1 MTPMTKSEIFA
12 RVRQI
17 LEESFQL
24 DAAAIVPSAHLM
36 NDLDLDSID
45 AIDLA
50 VGLQTEVGLDVAEE
64 ELQAIRV
71 VEDIVNLVYSKVGS
85 PQ

>member
-1 MTPMTKSEIFA
+1 MTKSEIFA
-12 RVRQI
+12 RVSQI
-17 LEESFQL
+17 LEDSFDL
-24 DAAAIVPSAHLM
+24 DPAAIKPSAHLI

-50 VGLQTEVGLDVAEE
+50 VGLQSEVGLEVAEE

-71 VEDIVNLVYSKVGS
+71 VDDIVNLVYSKIGR

>member
-1 MTPMTKSEIFA
+1 MTKSEIFA
-12 RVRQI
+12 RVSQI
-17 LEESFQL
+17 LQESFEL
-24 DAAAIVPSAHLM
+24 DAADIVPTAHLI

-64 ELQAIRV
+64 ELQSIRV
-71 VEDIVNLVYSKVGS
+71 VDDIVNLVYSRVG
-85 PQ
+85 QG

>member
-1 MTPMTKSEIFA
+1 MTKSEIFA
-12 RVRQI
+12 RVRDI
-17 LEESFQL
+17 LEESFEL
-24 DAAAIVPSAHLM
+24 DSAAIVPQAHLV

-50 VGLQTEVGLDVAEE
+50 VGLQSEVGLDVAEE

-71 VEDIVNLVYSKVGS
+71 VEDIVNLVYSKVGTA
-85 PQ
+85 Q

>member
-1 MTPMTKSEIFA
+1 MTKSEIFA
-12 RVRQI
+12 RVRDI
-17 LEESFQL
+17 LQESFEL
-24 DAAAIVPSAHLM
+24 EPADIVPQAHLV

-50 VGLQTEVGLDVAEE
+50 VGLQSEVGLDVAEE